1 MEHTVKKSRGNRIAL
16 RSVAFIF
23 LLIAILRI
31 VVVIVSKEP
40 TNRVVTVILCGGCLL
55 YGLYLLAA
63 TLRPQA
69 YDITYVFLDK
79 TFTMKMHRKEKTY
92 SYGDIKD
99 LGYVIPNESLDY
111 SMIQIYIGKEQYTIP
126 FNGNSNVGEGLYGML
141 KLKRDEALGTSGET
155 TEGTTEKMV
164 EGKIEETTE

>member
-23 LLIAILRI
+23 LLIAVLRM
-31 VVVIVSKEP
+31 VVVLSKEP
-40 TNRVVTVILCGGCLL
+40 TNRLVTIVLCGGCLL
-55 YGLYLLAA
+55 YGFYLLAG
-63 TLRPQA
+63 TLKPQA

-111 SMIQIYIGKEQYTIP
+111 SMIQIYIDKEQYTIP
-126 FNGNSNVGEGLYGML
+126 FNGNSNVGKGLYGML
-141 KLKRDEALGTSGET
+141 KLKRDEVLGTLEEEKKEV
-155 TEGTTEKMV
+155 TEQK
-164 EGKIEETTE
+164 

>member
-1 MEHTVKKSRGNRIAL
+1 MEHTVKKSKGNRIAL

-23 LLIAILRI
+23 LLIAVLRI
-31 VVVIVSKEP
+31 VVVVVSKEP
-40 TNRVVTVILCGGCLL
+40 TNRLVTIVLCGGCLL
-55 YGLYLLAA
+55 YGFYLLAG
-63 TLRPQA
+63 TLKPQA

-111 SMIQIYIGKEQYTIP
+111 SMIQIYIDKEQYTIP
-126 FNGNSNVGEGLYGML
+126 FNGNSNVGKGLYGML
-141 KLKRDEALGTSGET
+141 KLKREEALGTSEEEKKEV
-155 TEGTTEKMV
+155 TEQK
-164 EGKIEETTE
+164 